1 MQYNT
6 KSCCLSTCRT
16 GNANNR
22 ETTTTS
28 RISLDANEQSSL
40 CLGLCL
46 CCCCCCNMVRH
57 MQSTQKGSVS
67 AALEHKRKRLSD
79 TQYTDRQAPTQ
90 THMLIAYATLHSV
103 CSIQVDFVSSSASG
117 PQRCYLLPIITKQ
130 MQEQPQQN
138 PNIAHSIT
146 LCCLKYL
153 AVSLVCSIRD

>member
-103 CSIQVDFVSSSASG
+103 CSIQVDFVSSSASA
-117 PQRCYLLPIITKQ
+117 PNAATCCQLSQSKCKSSHNKIQTSHILL
-130 MQEQPQQN
+130 
-138 PNIAHSIT
+138 HF
-146 LCCLKYL
+146 
-153 AVSLVCSIRD
+153 AV